1 MIGAEENRSTSFYRN
16 ITIDYPKTLKIALD
30 LILFNY
36 ASIMPFL
43 LSISASFA
51 QPVGAMLVL

>member
-16 ITIDYPKTLKIALD
+16 ITIDYPNPLEIALD

-51 QPVGAMLVL
+51 QPVGAMLVS

>member
-1 MIGAEENRSTSFYRN
+1 MIGAAKNRSTSFYRN
-16 ITIDYPKTLKIALD
+16 ITIDYPELLKIALD

-51 QPVGAMLVL
+51 QPVGTILVL